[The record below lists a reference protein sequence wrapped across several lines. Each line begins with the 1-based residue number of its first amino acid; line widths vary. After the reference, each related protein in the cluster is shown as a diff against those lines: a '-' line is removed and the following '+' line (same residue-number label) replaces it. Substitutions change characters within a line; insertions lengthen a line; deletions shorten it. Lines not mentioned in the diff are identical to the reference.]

1 MMCNK
6 TFLALA
12 LIGGLVKPALAQVDS
27 LALRYAETITE
38 EELRQHLT
46 TLASDAFLGRD
57 TGKEGQKMAAA
68 YLKNEFVQAGI
79 PPVTAPDPATITEG
93 YFQPYDLIEDQSGS
107 ISIEGS
113 GRTLIYKEELVYF
126 NESMTGDMPITEV
139 VHLGGAEGIPK
150 DGLNGA
156 VVLVNASGMGQGL
169 DVLGTLR
176 TRLDAVRAAGAAL
189 ILVSVPSLATMVEGM
204 HLSGTTLRLAYQVKT
219 KTPTSSGAQMIMVDE
234 AAMNEL
240 LRTTTMAGLGRK
252 KKARRIPLVCTV
264 KVRPGTSTI
273 TAENVLAYIEGSDK
287 KEELLVITAHYD
299 HIGVENG
306 VVYNGA
312 DDDGTGTVALI
323 EIAEAFAQA
332 KAEGHGPRRS
342 VLVMPVSGE
351 EKGLLGSRYYSDH
364 PVFPLENTIADL
376 NIDMIGRTDSSH
388 STAAPYVYIIGSDRL
403 SSELH
408 AANEAANANY
418 TKLDL
423 DYRFNAESDPNR
435 FYYRSDHYNFA
446 RKGIPSIFYFSGVHE
461 DYHQPGD
468 DVEKIRFDLLR
479 QRTMLVFH
487 TAWILAG
494 RESRPTVDKPLKP

>member
-1 MMCNK
+1 MRNK
-6 TFLALA
+6 IQLAVVLC
-12 LIGGLVKPALAQVDS
+12 GGLATPVLAQVDS
-27 LALRYAETITE
+27 LALRYATTITQ

-46 TLASDAFLGRD
+46 ILASDAYLGRD

-79 PPVTAPDPATITEG
+79 PPVPAPDPSVITEG
-93 YFQPYDLIEDQSGS
+93 SFQPYELIENRSGS
-107 ISIEGS
+107 ISIEGG
-113 GRTLIYKEELVYF
+113 GRTFTYKNELVYF
-126 NESMTGDMPITEV
+126 NEVMTGDASITDV
-139 VHLGGAEGIPK
+139 VYLGAAEKLPK
-150 DGLNGA
+150 QDLKGRT
-156 VVLVNASGMGQGL
+156 VLVNASGMGQGAEL
-169 DVLGTLR
+169 LGALR
-176 TRLDAVRAAGAAL
+176 MRLDAVRTAGASL

-204 HLSGTTLRLAYQVKT
+204 HLSGTTLRLADQVKT
-219 KTPTSSGAQMIMVDE
+219 TSGTSTSAQMIMVDE
-234 AAMNEL
+234 AAMNGL
-240 LRTTTMAGLGRK
+240 LGTTTMARAARK
-252 KKARRIPLVCTV
+252 KKARTLPLACTV
-264 KVRPGTSTI
+264 KVSSGTKRI

-376 NIDMIGRTDSSH
+376 NIDMIGRTDSAHTTSP
-388 STAAPYVYIIGSDRL
+388 PYVYIIGSDRL
-403 SSELH
+403 STELH
-408 AANEAANANY
+408 AVNEAANTNY
-418 TKLDL
+418 AKLDL
-423 DYRFNAESDPNR
+423 DYRFNSESDPNR

-446 RKGIPSIFYFSGVHE
+446 RKGVPSIFYFSGVHE

-468 DVEKIRFDLLR
+468 DVEKIRFDLLH
-479 QRTMLVFH
+479 QRALLVFH

-494 RESRPTVDKPLKP
+494 RENRPAVDKPLKP